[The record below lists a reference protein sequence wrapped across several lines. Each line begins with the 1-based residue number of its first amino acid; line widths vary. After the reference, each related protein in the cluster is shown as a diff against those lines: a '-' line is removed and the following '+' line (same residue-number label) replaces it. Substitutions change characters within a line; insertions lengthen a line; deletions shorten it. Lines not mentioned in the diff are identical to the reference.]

1 MDDQLSYANQHF
13 AKLVDQDR
21 QLKAIALA
29 THKRW
34 KNVPLTINAP
44 VKPGIES
51 ERGVANSNDIPAS
64 EVLVELT
71 ATRLT
76 QK

>member
-13 AKLVDQDR
+13 AKLVDQDK
-21 QLKAIALA
+21 QLKAIAIA

-34 KNVPLTINAP
+34 KNVPLTINVP
-44 VKPGIES
+44 VKPRIEP
-51 ERGVANSNDIPAS
+51 ERGVANNNDIPAS
-64 EVLVELT
+64 EVLAELT